1 MKLPFLILFIFQ
13 IFILQSQED
22 IIRIDKFDNSAYFQI
37 NETKEFENLTI
48 ETLKDILIKY
58 PTICIEFKQM
68 INPMESTLIAR
79 RRSRQFLKILKKS
92 GLNMDNFQMNVT
104 LLFVKDDDI
113 ERRSRIQGIIIS
125 FDSTCK

>member
-79 RRSRQFLKILKKS
+79 RRSRQFMKILKKS
-92 GLNMDNFQMNVT
+92 GLNMDNFQMNDT